1 MDTTIKVT
9 FPIDDLGEVLEFVAK
24 AYNDHN
30 YSAKDNKMDY
40 DAAISCKDEPD
51 YDADDAEC
59 CFRRYN
65 ESLEC
70 VKVYKTELETL
81 LEYIEKEHYWI
92 LDNLTRDDDFQA
104 YLAWLNPNIKRY
116 KDLIFDESDTASFYV
131 DNGIGMTIKKTS
143 SRYGRDHHQVKF
155 VTKSGGSYYT
165 GFLDI
170 DDKSH
175 GIHYDMVRDVYN
187 DVYKS
192 KVEEFMVNLQTSK
205 RLLTMIDNEED

>member
-30 YSAKDNKMDY
+30 YSAKDNKVDY
-40 DAAISCKDEPD
+40 DAAITCKDEPD
-51 YDADDAEC
+51 YDANDAEC

-104 YLAWLNPNIKRY
+104 YLSWLNPNTKRY
-116 KDLIFDESDTASFYV
+116 EHLEFDELGVASFYV
-131 DNGIGMTIKKTS
+131 ENGMGMTIKKTD
-143 SRYGRDHHQVKF
+143 SRYGRDYHQVKF
-155 VTKSGGSYYT
+155 VTKSGESYYT
-165 GFLDI
+165 SVFDLD
-170 DDKSH
+170 DEK
-175 GIHYDMVRDVYN
+175 YDMVRNVYN
-187 DVYKS
+187 NVYRS
-192 KVEEFMVNLQTSK
+192 KVEEFMINLQTSK
-205 RLLTMIDNEED
+205 RLLTMIDNDED

>member
-1 MDTTIKVT
+1 MDTITVA

-30 YSAKDNKMDY
+30 YSAEENKADY
-40 DAAISCKDEPD
+40 DAAITCKDEPD

-59 CFRRYN
+59 CFRRYT
-65 ESLEC
+65 ESVESA
-70 VKVYKTELETL
+70 KVYKTELETL

-92 LDNLTRDDDFQA
+92 LDNLTRNDDFQA
-104 YLAWLNPNIKRY
+104 YLAWLNPNTKRY
-116 KDLIFDESDTASFYV
+116 EHLEFDESDVASFYLE
-131 DNGIGMTIKKTS
+131 NGIGMTIKKTD

-165 GFLDI
+165 GVFDLD
-170 DDKSH
+170 DESH
-175 GIHYDMVRDVYN
+175 GIHYDMLRDVYN

-192 KVEEFMVNLQTSK
+192 KVEEFMINLQTSK
-205 RLLTMIDNEED
+205 RLLKMIDNEED